1 MGLGGYLTWT
11 AVIRE
16 ICQRDSSINQRKIV
30 PVEAREGMI
39 TKVVRSPVFDD
50 NPNA

>member
-16 ICQRDSSINQRKIV
+16 IKRGQEWSADYTQERYAERF
-30 PVEAREGMI
+30 VEILEI
-39 TKVVRSPVFDD
+39 L
-50 NPNA
+50 